1 MKKFIGSFLTAALLV
16 SPFTQT
22 AFAAESEDDFAD
34 PYYKYFAED
43 IDGHWAEDDMKN
55 MQQAD
60 VIKGVRDADEFLY
73 LQPNALITRA
83 QFTVLVVRALE
94 LKTDQQGK
102 TFTDVGD
109 HWAKNEINI
118 ASALG
123 IISGKTE
130 TEFKPN
136 MNITRAEIAA
146 IVARAFD
153 PTVTFENGTPKSFSD
168 LTTGHWAYDHIRK
181 VSGVDILRGTTATT
195 VSPNNNAKRA
205 EAAVMLKRALWLE
218 DVELPSPDAAM
229 DLIFN
234 SEVDTIDAINEK
246 DTDNM
251 FVINDSSR
259 FGLGHEYAKMEA
271 EIFEDIFAAGEDAV
285 VELVSEPVMEVV
297 HQSTRFVEVEVKDF
311 LVDYYLTDTET
322 GELEEEPYTE
332 DRSGTYYLIKRNG
345 EWKVYTSDFHNDYLN
360 FDF

>member
-22 AFAAESEDDFAD
+22 AFAADSEEEIAD

-55 MQQAD
+55 MLQAE
-60 VIKGVRDADEFLY
+60 VIKGVRDVDDYLY

-102 TFTDVGD
+102 TFTDVGS
-109 HWAKNEINI
+109 HWAKEEINI

-123 IISGKTE
+123 IITGKTE

-136 MNITRAEIAA
+136 MNITRAEIAT

-153 PTVTFENGTPKSFSD
+153 PTVTFENGTPKNFSD
-168 LTTGHWAYDHIRK
+168 LSTDHWAYDNIRK
-181 VSGVDILRGTTATT
+181 ASGVDILRGTTATT
-195 VSPNNNAKRA
+195 VSPNSNAKRA
-205 EAAVMLKRALWLE
+205 EATVMLKRALWLE
-218 DVELPSPDAAM
+218 DVDLLSPDAAM
-229 DLIFN
+229 DLIYN
-234 SEVDTIDAINEK
+234 SEVDKIDAINEK
-246 DTDNM
+246 DTDSM
-251 FVINDSSR
+251 FLINDSSR
-259 FGLGHEYAKMEA
+259 FGLGHEYEKMDA
-271 EIFEDIFAAGEDAV
+271 EIFVDYFAAGGDAV

-297 HQSTRFVEVEVKDF
+297 HQSTRFVEVDVEDLFIDYSEPGEV
-311 LVDYYLTDTET
+311 
-322 GELEEEPYTE
+322 EEEPYTE

-345 EWKVYTSDFHNDYLN
+345 EWKIYTSDFYNDYLN